1 MNITT
6 TTKSTTRRTKTESR
20 IARPRV
26 PIVQR
31 IAAEIALALDGEWI
45 PHIYRER
52 VLSQRTRPY
61 QLQIKEGETRAR
73 VSVEHTLLGI
83 ELKIGRRRMLC
94 PDLATARYLAVFARA
109 GCAGVAV
116 PYNITKISCLA
127 DEMET
132 SWERM
137 MLLATEHGDGDVSAD
152 SPGRA
157 SLSRIRLTLIAN
169 LRREIEAAGDGKQVT
184 LDVYPFTK
192 FKPRA
197 HNI

>member
-1 MNITT
+1 MNLTS
-6 TTKSTTRRTKTESR
+6 TTKSTARRAKTEPR
-20 IARPRV
+20 IARPRA

-31 IAAEIALALDGEWI
+31 ITTEIESALDAEWI
-45 PHIYRER
+45 PRIYRER

-61 QLQIKEGETRAR
+61 HLQIKERETRAR

-116 PYNITKISCLA
+116 PYNITKISRLA

-137 MLLATEHGDGDVSAD
+137 MLLATEHGGGDVGAG

-157 SLSRIRLTLIAN
+157 SLSRIRLALVAN
-169 LRREIEAAGDGKQVT
+169 LRREIEAAGDGKQVA
-184 LDVYPFTK
+184 LDVYPSTK
-192 FKPRA
+192 SMSRA